1 MSILIRNVLLEGR
14 EVDVFIRG
22 ARFEQI
28 GPGLDLKAERVLD
41 GRGKAIMPS
50 FVNCHTHAAMTLFRG
65 YADDM
70 ELHTWL
76 ENYIWPMEGT
86 LSEEDV
92 YVGAKLACLEMI
104 KSGCT
109 YFNDMYWYFPST
121 VRAVREMGI
130 RAALSSVFIDFN
142 DPDTAERRWRE
153 CLELHACYAG
163 SDERIDFA
171 LGPHAVYSV
180 SRDSLIKAG
189 RFAAE
194 HDLLIHIHLCETRKE
209 VEDARQMFGMS
220 PVQYLDELGL
230 LGPNLCACH
239 CIWLQ
244 ERDMDLLAERGVK
257 VVHNPVS
264 NLKLCSGL
272 FPYRELSR
280 RGVTIGLGTDGCSSN
295 NNLDLVEEMKFA
307 ALVHK
312 HASGDPTLLSA
323 PEVLRMATRD
333 GCRIFGLDAGE
344 IAEGRLADCILVDL
358 DHPQLVPGY
367 NLMSNMV
374 YAANGA
380 CVDTTICNGRILM
393 AGRRVEGEREI
404 LEQAR
409 ETARKLEHKA
419 GRAG

>member
-1 MSILIRNVLLEGR
+1 MSILIRDVLLEDR
-14 EVDVFIRG
+14 IVDVFIRN
-22 ARFEQI
+22 ARFERI
-28 GPGLDLKAERVLD
+28 GSGLEVTADRVLD
-41 GRGKAIMPS
+41 GRGLAVLPS
-50 FVNCHTHAAMTLFRG
+50 FVNGHTHAAMTLFRG

-76 ENYIWPMEGT
+76 ENYIWPMEGRLT
-86 LSEEDV
+86 EEDV
-92 YVGAKLACLEMI
+92 YIGAKLACLEMI

-109 YFNDMYWYFPST
+109 FFNDMYWYFPST
-121 VRAVREMGI
+121 ARAVREMGI

-142 DPDTAERRWRE
+142 DPDTASRRWRE
-153 CLELHACYAG
+153 CQELYECHAG
-163 SDERIDFA
+163 TSDRIDFA

-180 SRDSLIKAG
+180 SRDSLVRAG
-189 RFAAE
+189 RFAE
-194 HDLLIHIHLCETRKE
+194 ENGLLIHIHLCETRKE
-209 VEDARQMFGMS
+209 VDEAYAMFGMS

-230 LGPNLCACH
+230 LGPSLCACH

-244 ERDMDLLAERGVK
+244 ESDMDLLAERGVK
-257 VVHNPVS
+257 VVHNPAS

-312 HASGDPTLLSA
+312 HATADPTLLSA
-323 PEVLRMATRD
+323 PEVFRMATLD

-344 IAEGRLADCILVDL
+344 IAEGKLADCILVDL

-374 YAANGA
+374 YAANGS
-380 CVDTTICNGRILM
+380 CVDTTICNGEILM

-409 ETARKLEHKA
+409 DAARRLEK
-419 GRAG
+419 RAGSR